1 MPTSYRDEQ
10 RRRWD
15 SLAAAH
21 GSTEPLRAVIGSTPL
36 GNAYLD
42 RTTKRSLGK
51 LLRLQQSDVVL
62 DYGCGVGR
70 LALWLA
76 PQVRGVIA
84 MDISPKMIEVA
95 TTKSVSRGVN
105 NASFSV
111 ADGYRLPLETESV
124 DVVVCGSVLKYVLD
138 DSDLD
143 VLVGEFG
150 RVLRGGGRVAVI
162 EELDEDGPTVLSGS
176 QEIGG
181 TSRLRPAG
189 EYRDLF
195 SRNGMS
201 AGGDW
206 PIYRQRILRL
216 YSRAG
221 GKGKPSP
228 WLASTLVRSE
238 ILIEGLLRTRETA
251 KHGFRL
257 LYFVRDRER

>member
-10 RRRWD
+10 RQRWD

-42 RTTKRSLGK
+42 QTTKRFLGK
-51 LLRLQQSDVVL
+51 LLHPEASDVVL

-76 PQVRGVIA
+76 PQVRQVIA
-84 MDISPKMIEVA
+84 MDISPEMIDVA
-95 TTKSVSRGVN
+95 TREGVARGVD
-105 NASFSV
+105 NATFSV
-111 ADGYRLPLETESV
+111 TEDYRLPIETGSV
-124 DVVVCGSVLKYVLD
+124 DVVVCGSVLKYVLED
-138 DSDLD
+138 DDLG
-143 VLVGEFG
+143 VLVEEFG
-150 RVLRGGGRVAVI
+150 RVLRAGGRVAMI
-162 EELDEDGPTVLSGS
+162 EEVDEDGPSVLSGS
-176 QEIGG
+176 GEIGG

-201 AGGDW
+201 AHGDW
-206 PIYRQRILRL
+206 PIYHQRVLRL

-221 GKGKPSP
+221 GKGKPPP
-228 WLASTLVRSE
+228 WLASVLVQAE
-238 ILIEGLLRTRETA
+238 IQVESLLRRRVRTRR
-251 KHGFRL
+251 GFRL
-257 LYFVRDRER
+257 LYFVRDPRG

>member
-10 RRRWD
+10 RQRWD

-21 GSTEPLRAVIGSTPL
+21 GNTEPLRAVIGSTPL

-42 RTTKRSLGK
+42 ATTKRFLSK
-51 LLRLQQSDVVL
+51 LLRLEPSDVVL

-76 PQVRGVIA
+76 PQVRQVVA
-84 MDISPKMIEVA
+84 MDISPKMIDVA
-95 TTKSVSRGVN
+95 TAASVTGGTD

-111 ADGYRLPLETESV
+111 ADGSALPLETASV
-124 DVVVCGSVLKYVLD
+124 EVVICGGVLKYVLED
-138 DSDLD
+138 DDLC
-143 VLVGEFG
+143 VLVEEFG
-150 RVLRGGGRVAVI
+150 RVLRMGGRVAVI
-162 EELDEDGPTVLSGS
+162 DEIDEDGPCVLSGS
-176 QEIGG
+176 AEIGG
-181 TSRLRPAG
+181 TSRLRPTD

-201 AGGDW
+201 ARGDW

-216 YSRAG
+216 YARAG
-221 GKGKPSP
+221 GKGKPAP
-228 WLASTLVRSE
+228 WLAGTLVRSE
-238 ILIEGLLRTRETA
+238 IRLESLLRTRVTA
-251 KHGFRL
+251 RRGFRL

>member
-10 RRRWD
+10 RQRWD

-21 GSTEPLRAVIGSTPL
+21 GSSEPLRAVIGSTPL
-36 GNAYLD
+36 GNDYLD
-42 RTTKRSLGK
+42 RTTKRFLGK
-51 LLRLQQSDVVL
+51 VLHLEPSDVVL

-70 LALWLA
+70 LAVWLA
-76 PQVRGVIA
+76 PQVRQVIA
-84 MDISPKMIEVA
+84 VDISPKMIEVA
-95 TTKSVSRGVN
+95 TAEGTARGAD

-111 ADGYRLPLETESV
+111 ADGYRLPIETASV
-124 DVVVCGSVLKYVLD
+124 DVVVCGSVLKYVLED
-138 DSDLD
+138 DDLG
-143 VLVGEFG
+143 VLVEEFG
-150 RVLRGGGRVAVI
+150 RILRAGGRVAVI
-162 EELDEDGPTVLSGS
+162 DEMDEDGPTVLSGS
-176 QEIGG
+176 EEIGG

-189 EYRDLF
+189 EYRNLF

-201 AGGDW
+201 ARGDW

-238 ILIEGLLRTRETA
+238 MRLESLLRTRV
-251 KHGFRL
+251 KVKRGFRL
-257 LYFVRDRER
+257 LYFVRNRER